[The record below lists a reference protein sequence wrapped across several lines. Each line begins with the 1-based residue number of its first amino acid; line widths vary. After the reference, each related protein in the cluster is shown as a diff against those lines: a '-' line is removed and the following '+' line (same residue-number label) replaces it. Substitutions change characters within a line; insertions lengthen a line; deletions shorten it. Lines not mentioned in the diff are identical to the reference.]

1 MQNTSRCAVYLY
13 RQVNAIQTVI
23 NAWLASEK
31 RTCLEG
37 PVKQRTFEGNEGKNP
52 TAVIYTFSESPTY
65 LLQYYIGVYPGR
77 HFALLTK
84 IVDIIPREAEG
95 YSVELFGLSVRLSV
109 PPLEGSIASRLR
121 PHLSPHNDDSY
132 IFGNPK

>member
-1 MQNTSRCAVYLY
+1 MRIRNKIEYTYISTTLRHCFY
-13 RQVNAIQTVI
+13 AIFEQTV
-23 NAWLASEK
+23 
-31 RTCLEG
+31 
-37 PVKQRTFEGNEGKNP
+37 QKNFIP
-52 TAVIYTFSESPTY
+52 IE
-65 LLQYYIGVYPGR
+65 YI
-77 HFALLTK
+77 
-84 IVDIIPREAEG
+84 IVLIPREAEG